1 MSGLKRKDNK
11 NHVISLAM
19 YDPFKPPSDTHH
31 LFCKNCLNMYNTNE
45 HMAHHILLSIHPD
58 SRGEKMAG
66 MMPLL
71 KAWAAF
77 MNHFTGVEPTFTFVK
92 GTMNKGKFYVQDN
105 KVIKEAWGPN
115 THKDF
120 NTVEMRIQ
128 DLPFNTLHM
137 GDKPR
142 PSYAF
147 MGGYREVT
155 FKSGILLA
163 MRPEEALTIMVHEFT
178 AHRLCV
184 DFGKLYNVEAYRPE
198 VVLRDLHYGGSEH
211 PFEPTL
217 HCATDRK
224 SKTDRNQTR
233 CLNGFIDR
241 SYNNFKN
248 AEPFFKNWYE
258 NHKDDPIRMYGDSK

>member
-1 MSGLKRKDNK
+1 
-11 NHVISLAM
+11 
-19 YDPFKPPSDTHH
+19 
-31 LFCKNCLNMYNTNE
+31 
-45 HMAHHILLSIHPD
+45 
-58 SRGEKMAG
+58 
-66 MMPLL
+66 MPLL

-92 GTMNKGKFYVQDN
+92 GTMHGTFYVQDN

-115 THKDF
+115 SADDF

-128 DLPFNTLHM
+128 DLPLKTLHM

-163 MRPEEALTIMVHEFT
+163 MRPEEALTMMVHEFT

-184 DFGKLYNVEAYRPE
+184 DFGKLYEEGRPE
-198 VVLRDLHYGGSEH
+198 VELRDQHYGGSQH
-211 PFEPTL
+211 PFETTL
-217 HCATDRK
+217 HCVTDRK
-224 SKTDRNQTR
+224 SKDDRDQTK
-233 CLNGFIDR
+233 CLNGFIDL

>member
-1 MSGLKRKDNK
+1 MSGLKRKDTK
-11 NHVISLAM
+11 KHEISGSDKV
-19 YDPFKPPSDTHH
+19 YDPFNPPSDTHH

-45 HMAHHILLSIHPD
+45 HFDHHILLSIHPD

-92 GTMNKGKFYVQDN
+92 GTMHGTFYVQDN

-115 THKDF
+115 SADDF

-128 DLPFNTLHM
+128 DLPLKTLHM

-163 MRPEEALTIMVHEFT
+163 MRPEEALTMMVHEFT

-184 DFGKLYNVEAYRPE
+184 DFGKLYEEGRPE
-198 VVLRDLHYGGSEH
+198 VEFRDQHYGGSQH
-211 PFEPTL
+211 PFETTL
-217 HCATDRK
+217 HCVTDRK
-224 SKTDRNQTR
+224 SKDDRDQTK
-233 CLNGFIDR
+233 CLNGFIDL